1 MKLLLD
7 TDIGSS
13 TDDLFALE
21 MLYRYEQEGR
31 CQLLG
36 VVVDRQVCDETQ
48 KMWDPMTVIQAVEG
62 DNVFSLSGWG
72 TVRLTPNAE
81 TIFTPSATGRCRYQ
95 LPGSEEWTAQMLEKI
110 RHANK
115 QR

>member
-1 MKLLLD
+1 MKKNIHRLIAILFVVTALLTSCSREDNRSQNPQDATYKGVPLIILD

-36 VVVDRQVCDETQ
+36 VVVDRAGETT
-48 KMWDPMTVIQAVEG
+48 K
-62 DNVFSLSGWG
+62 
-72 TVRLTPNAE
+72 VR
-81 TIFTPSATGRCRYQ
+81 
-95 LPGSEEWTAQMLEKI
+95 
-110 RHANK
+110 
-115 QR
+115 